1 MDKPDL
7 QTMLNLAYKAYT
19 KALEEGLTTTTD
31 VGDRINKSLE
41 GYIKGGDFP
50 PTTAYKF
57 SIQGDGEG
65 NVIKNSVVK
74 AHFLG
79 GGLNIEIV
87 EEHITLRNVQ
97 SSLTN

>member
-1 MDKPDL
+1 MEKPDL
-7 QTMLNLAYKAYT
+7 QTMLNLASKAYT
-19 KALEEGLTTTTD
+19 EALQEGIISTVE
-31 VGDRINKSLE
+31 VGDRVNKSLE
-41 GYIKGGDFP
+41 DYIKGGDFP

-65 NVIKNSVVK
+65 NVIKNGVVK

-87 EEHITLRNVQ
+87 EEHITFRNTQ
-97 SSLTN
+97 PSLTN